1 MTARVLGGFHVRVD
15 GREIGAG
22 SWERKH
28 ARHLVELLLITPG
41 HRLLREV
48 VVDLLWPE
56 RDRETGGAALRKA
69 LHFARRALGDP
80 ALLVADRDTVALAP
94 ARLDLDLDVLRAAL
108 AAADV
113 DGGPGAGTRQGDGS
127 ALQDARTVSEL
138 GLLELLP
145 DERYEDWATP
155 ARNELWMASH
165 RCALAA
171 ARRLLEEGEH
181 LDALALIDDVLAR
194 EPTDEAAH
202 RLAIACYVADGRHD
216 AALQQLE
223 WCRTVL
229 RQDLGVEPAAE
240 TLAGPRRTGGLGL
253 IPVRLPHRGTE
264 RERPGARLRGM
275 CASP

>member
-15 GREIGAG
+15 GREIGPG

-56 RDRETGGAALRKA
+56 RDREAGNAALRKA

-80 ALLVADRDTVALAP
+80 ELLVADRDTVALAP
-94 ARLDLDLDVLRAAL
+94 TRLDLDLDVLRAAL
-108 AAADV
+108 ASAD
-113 DGGPGAGTRQGDGS
+113 DDAGPGAGARQGDGS
-127 ALQDARTVSEL
+127 TLEYARTVGEL

-155 ARNELWMASH
+155 TRNELWMASH

-171 ARRLLEEGEH
+171 AHRLLEEGEH
-181 LDALALIDDVLAR
+181 LDALALIDGVLAR

-223 WCRTVL
+223 WCRAVL
-229 RQDLGVEPAAE
+229 RQDLGVEPATE
-240 TLAGPRRTGGLGL
+240 TLKALGEAGA
-253 IPVRLPHRGTE
+253 
-264 RERPGARLRGM
+264 PG
-275 CASP
+275 